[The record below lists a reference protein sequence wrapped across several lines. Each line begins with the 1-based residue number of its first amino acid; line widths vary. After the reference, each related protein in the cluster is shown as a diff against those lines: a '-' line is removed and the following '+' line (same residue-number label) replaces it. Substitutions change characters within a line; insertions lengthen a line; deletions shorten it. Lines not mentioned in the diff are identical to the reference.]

1 MTTSTASDFHIA
13 IVSNDS
19 NIFPSF
25 PSKALSAG
33 DATKITLADIRKY
46 ANVSQKLKF
55 TADGKTTLGDDTTLS
70 YYMSLRGDSPSAEKA
85 SQDNDT
91 APDSNK
97 PEVEAG
103 KAPAVKTVQVDLI
116 LNKAGGGDG
125 KGSTPAAVDLSKIQ
139 ENIDKVIDKMKTD
152 GTVTLGDLTKLSDS
166 LGPPGTDS
174 MNFAAQAGN
183 VTYPEALDLT
193 EVQWQTVF
201 RNNRALHGWI
211 YKGNLLVKAR
221 KQGRSLSAFHREQE
235 PIQSD
240 PIGQPP
246 PAGSV
251 NSGPPPAITSGS
263 EKPGSLPPVPP
274 FYVWDDATVEVT
286 EMTSALETTMA
297 NQGFSS
303 TAIKAT
309 GGGGQMGAEATAS
322 LAVEKEHSAAN
333 QTLDVNK
340 VNSVHVAYQFPRAAV
355 DLDAYCLELTDEC
368 KKQALDC
375 RTAADVDRWEREY
388 GTVFATHFTL
398 GGELTSSRLFHG
410 SDVAELSTV
419 KDSVKVAAGLSITSP
434 YGSGGFSYGSS
445 NSSET
450 SKGERAAQQ
459 SMRLAWQARGGD
471 TLLCSNPPL
480 WASTV
485 KDYRLWRIMDQEGM
499 VSMLS
504 LVKSVNAEAGK
515 FLENPESSSK
525 DHGDEDK
532 RVWGLLNVILKDTNP
547 NPVADKVKAFYE
559 GDGFK
564 VEEYNASLGTDG
576 QELKLDEKVGWS
588 TLDLEQKLYVGMLG
602 YKKKQYTLE

>member
-25 PSKALSAG
+25 PSNALSAG
-33 DATKITLADIRKY
+33 DVTKITLADIRKY

-55 TADGKTTLGDDTTLS
+55 TADGKTTLSDDTTLS
-70 YYMSLRGDSPSAEKA
+70 YYMSLRGDSPIAEKT
-85 SQDNDT
+85 SQDHAP
-91 APDSNK
+91 APDANE
-97 PEVEAG
+97 PEAETEAG
-103 KAPAVKTVQVDLI
+103 KGPAVKTVQVDLI

-125 KGSTPAAVDLSKIQ
+125 KGSTPAPVDLSKIQ
-139 ENIDKVIDKMKTD
+139 ENIDKVMDKMKTD
-152 GTVTLGDLTKLSDS
+152 GTVKLGDLTKLSDS
-166 LGPPGTDS
+166 LGRLGTDS
-174 MNFAAQAGN
+174 MNFATQAGS

-221 KQGRSLSAFHREQE
+221 KQAFQLR

-246 PAGSV
+246 PTGTV
-251 NSGPPPAITSGS
+251 NSGAPSTITSGN
-263 EKPGSLPPVPP
+263 EKPASLPPVPP

-309 GGGGQMGAEATAS
+309 GGGGKMGAEATAS
-322 LAVEKEHSAAN
+322 LAVEKEHSTAN

-340 VNSVHVAYQFPRAAV
+340 VNSIHVSYQFPRAAV

-375 RTAADVDRWEREY
+375 RTAADVDRWKQEY

-410 SDVAELSTV
+410 SDAVELSTV

-445 NSSET
+445 NSSES
-450 SKGERAAQQ
+450 SKGEKAAQQ

-471 TLLCSNPPL
+471 TLLCSNPPA

-504 LVKSVNAEAGK
+504 LVKSVNAQAGK
-515 FLENPESSSK
+515 FLENPDTSSK

-547 NPVADKVKAFYE
+547 NPVADQVKKFYE
-559 GDGFK
+559 GDSFK
-564 VEEYNASLGTDG
+564 VEEYNKSLGSDG
-576 QELKLDEKVGWS
+576 QELKLDEKVDWA
-588 TLDLEQKLYVGMLG
+588 TLDLEQKIYVGMLG
-602 YKKKQYTLE
+602 YKKKLYTLD